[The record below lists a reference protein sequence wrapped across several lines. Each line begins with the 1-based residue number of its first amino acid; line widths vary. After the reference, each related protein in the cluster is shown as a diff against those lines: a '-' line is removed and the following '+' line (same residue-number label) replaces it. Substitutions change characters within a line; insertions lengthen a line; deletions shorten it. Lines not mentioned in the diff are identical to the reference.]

1 MDIEITQTINA
12 YPQWVEDYS
21 LTPTRVSENAP
32 VNTIVRRLKATS
44 SIPDS
49 LVNYIIQPGETPEQ
63 NGQPRSFYY
72 RIDEQTNEMILL
84 TYKPLDYE
92 NLPQYMLT
100 IKAAVRNTSP
110 YVYCNDVLVCLI
122 LVWYSFDLS
131 DRCVFSVHLSVF
143 WSLAILF

>member
-12 YPQWVEDYS
+12 YPQWLEDYTS
-21 LTPTRVSENAP
+21 GVARVSESSP
-32 VNTIVRRLKATS
+32 VNTVVKRLKATS

-84 TYKPLDYE
+84 TYRPLDYE
-92 NLPQYMLT
+92 TLPQYTLT
-100 IKAAVRNTSP
+100 IKAAVSTS
-110 YVYCNDVLVCLI
+110 LL
-122 LVWYSFDLS
+122 LS
-131 DRCVFSVHLSVF
+131 QQ
-143 WSLAILF
+143 